1 MVDPGLTT
9 LVKFAGTNG
18 ANPHAPLLFDA
29 AGDLFGTTQHGGAYG
44 GPTGYG
50 TVFELVKTGAGYAS
64 TPTTLVSFNGTDG
77 ADPYGGLIADAAGDL
92 FGVTQSGT
100 VYEIVKTGSGYAATP
115 TVLVTFNGTDGAS
128 PEGELLADPAGD
140 LFGVTQEGGAYGK
153 GTVFE
158 IAKTAGGYASTPT
171 VLVSFN
177 GTNGADPTRPLIFD
191 RFYDLYSTTAQGG
204 AYNDGTVFEI
214 ANTGGFGSYAS
225 TPTTLVSFNGSD
237 GAQPFGGVI
246 MDTAGDLF
254 GTTAAGG
261 ASGNGTVFE
270 IANTIVPFN
279 PGRYAATP
287 TVLVSF
293 SGGYSD
299 SLSGLIADARG
310 DLFGTTTNL
319 TAGGD
324 NNGTVFEIT
333 KTASG
338 YTSAPLLIDAF
349 NGTNGAVPDGT
360 PLIVDSA
367 GNLFGTTYSGGF
379 GDGTVFEDSINPVLF
394 SLPPSEMV
402 GGPYSGNESSS
413 FGPPIALTLSL
424 SNGVNNSDVLTTVLS
439 VPSGVIQ
446 VGGSSGSTVTLS
458 GTATAISSEIRFAE
472 FLPNPGG
479 YGQFTLTMTTSDTN
493 AQVSATAQITVNDTS
508 VPSVAA
514 GGPYAGA
521 ENTPFAV
528 GGASVSASPNAGDPL
543 SVVVSVAHGTLTAA
557 AGGGSAVISGSGTAS
572 LTLTGTAAN
581 IDKALATASDAPSTN
596 YYGSDSL
603 SVMATDTVDGQNASG
618 AATITIAD
626 TTAPSVSAGGL
637 YSGSENAPLA
647 VGGASVSASPNAGDP
662 LSVVVSV
669 ANGKLTASAGGGSA
683 GISGSGTASLTLTG
697 TAADIDKAL
706 ATASDA
712 PTTNYY
718 GSDSLSVTA
727 TDTADNQQATGSAA
741 ITIAD
746 TTAPSVNAGGPYSGS
761 ENAPF
766 AVGGASVLASPNA
779 GDPLSVVVSVAQ
791 GTLTASAGGGS
802 AMIAGSGTARLTLTG
817 TAADIDKALA
827 TASDTP
833 TTNYYGSDN
842 LSVTATDTADGQSA
856 SGAATITIADTTLPS
871 VSAGGPYGGSENSSF
886 AVGGASVSA
895 SPNAGDPLSVVVSVS
910 QGVPTASAGGGSA
923 MIAGSGTASL
933 TLTGTAADIDKA
945 LATASDTP
953 TTNYYGSDS
962 LSVTTTDTADGQH
975 ATGSA
980 TITIADTTTPS
991 VSAGGPYGG
1000 SENSSFAVGGA
1011 SASASPNAGD
1021 PLSVVVSVA
1030 HGTLTATAGGG
1041 SAGIAGSG
1049 TASLTLT
1056 GTATDIDKALATAS
1070 DTPTTNYYGSDSLSV
1085 TATDTA
1091 DGKSATQTAPITVK
1105 PGGFMSSVPD
1115 AGGYGI
1121 LYEGTGGHNLSIAN
1135 VTINGNVGVGGTG
1148 VVQYSGPG
1156 TINGHLDFSAA
1167 NTGQYHDAN
1176 GKNVGPTAVNYS
1188 TATVTSALSEI
1199 NSLSTTLGKE
1209 NGNNIAISGNM
1220 TINASAGVLDS
1231 NGNYVFNVTSYNEG
1245 NGNVVTING
1254 DGLGGSVVLNFG
1266 FNSNVNLGGD
1276 VALTGGLRDDQVL
1289 WNFTTSGK
1297 NINLNNNESSYP
1309 LPLAFQGVILA
1320 PGDNLSMV
1328 SANLDGR
1335 LWGGGS
1341 GDMQLNGGDTLTQ
1354 SNQAQSAAL
1363 LMQYAAAGF
1372 GGGSGQGAASIDNAT
1387 TSPPPAESPFITI
1400 PHH

>member
-1 MVDPGLTT
+1 VVDPGLTT

-458 GTATAISSEIRFAE
+458 GTATAISSAIRFAE

-962 LSVTTTDTADGQH
+962 LSVTTTDTADG
-975 ATGSA
+975 
-980 TITIADTTTPS
+980 
-991 VSAGGPYGG
+991 
-1000 SENSSFAVGGA
+1000 
-1011 SASASPNAGD
+1011 
-1021 PLSVVVSVA
+1021 
-1030 HGTLTATAGGG
+1030 
-1041 SAGIAGSG
+1041 
-1049 TASLTLT
+1049 
-1056 GTATDIDKALATAS
+1056 
-1070 DTPTTNYYGSDSLSV
+1070 
-1085 TATDTA
+1085 
-1091 DGKSATQTAPITVK
+1091 KSATQTAPITVK

>member
-603 SVMATDTVDGQNASG
+603 SVIATDTVDGQNASG

-802 AMIAGSGTARLTLTG
+802 AMIAGSGTA
-817 TAADIDKALA
+817 
-827 TASDTP
+827 
-833 TTNYYGSDN
+833 
-842 LSVTATDTADGQSA
+842 
-856 SGAATITIADTTLPS
+856 
-871 VSAGGPYGGSENSSF
+871 
-886 AVGGASVSA
+886 
-895 SPNAGDPLSVVVSVS
+895 
-910 QGVPTASAGGGSA
+910 
-923 MIAGSGTASL
+923 SL

-980 TITIADTTTPS
+980 TITIADATTPS

>member
-458 GTATAISSEIRFAE
+458 GTATAISSAIRFAE

-766 AVGGASVLASPNA
+766 AVGGASVL
-779 GDPLSVVVSVAQ
+779 
-791 GTLTASAGGGS
+791 
-802 AMIAGSGTARLTLTG
+802 
-817 TAADIDKALA
+817 
-827 TASDTP
+827 
-833 TTNYYGSDN
+833 
-842 LSVTATDTADGQSA
+842 
-856 SGAATITIADTTLPS
+856 
-871 VSAGGPYGGSENSSF
+871 
-886 AVGGASVSA
+886 A